1 MEHTDQHSTTRIPA
15 GSPNI
20 RWRELWCGPSAAPP
34 LLAARACLSET
45 ANREMPTELDLDKG
59 IDKSCRSANAEDDQG
74 RAAAF
79 RSRDPGQALLDK
91 PSWCA
96 ARAVSWI
103 RRAHVARAGESFAD
117 QLPAF
122 DGLR

>member
-1 MEHTDQHSTTRIPA
+1 VEHTDQH
-15 GSPNI
+15 I
-20 RWRELWCGPSAAPP
+20 RWTGLWCGPSAAPP
-34 LLAARACLSET
+34 IFAARSCLSET
-45 ANREMPTELDLDKG
+45 ANREMPTELDLGKSF
-59 IDKSCRSANAEDDQG
+59 DKSCRSANAEDDQG

-79 RSRDPGQALLDK
+79 RSRDPGQALLV
-91 PSWCA
+91 
-96 ARAVSWI
+96 RREGGFVI